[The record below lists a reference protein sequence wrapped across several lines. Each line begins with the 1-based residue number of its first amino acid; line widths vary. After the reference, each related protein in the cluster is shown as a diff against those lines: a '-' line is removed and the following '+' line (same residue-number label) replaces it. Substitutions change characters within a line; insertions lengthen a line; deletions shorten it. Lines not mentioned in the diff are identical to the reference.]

1 MVELGKINRP
11 DVDNFKGKRKLYCV
25 ANVFSMEDAPDDYK
39 EMIVK
44 YWDEVA
50 AQLEKIETAGKIKK
64 IFSEIVLDTSES
76 SFEVLNKISEKL
88 KNIITQKI
96 EDGAQLI
103 PIEDRELL
111 GALTDWSN
119 CLRVIYTKE
128 VFSRVF
134 SFFNE
139 VAEKRREHIL
149 NVINRNILE
158 SEAGL
163 LIMKDEDRV
172 KLQFPGD
179 IEIFLITPPSYDD
192 IIRWFRNK
200 MMKEEH

>member
-149 NVINRNILE
+149 NVINRNLLE

>member
-1 MVELGKINRP
+1 MVELGKITKP
-11 DVDNFKGKRKLYCV
+11 DANNFKGKRKLYCV

-39 EMIVK
+39 EMILK

-50 AQLEKIETAGKIKK
+50 AQIEKIETAGKIKK
-64 IFSEIVLDTSES
+64 IFSEIILDTSAS
-76 SFEVLNKISEKL
+76 SLEVLDKISEKL
-88 KNIITQKI
+88 KKIVTQKL
-96 EDGAQLI
+96 EEGALLI

-111 GALTDWSN
+111 GELTDWSN
-119 CLRVIYTKE
+119 CLRVIYTKN
-128 VFSRVF
+128 VFSKVF

-139 VAEKRREHIL
+139 VTEKRREHIL
-149 NVINRNILE
+149 NVIIKNLLE

-163 LIMKDEDRV
+163 LIIKDEDRV
-172 KLQFPGD
+172 KLQFPSD

-200 MMKEEH
+200 MMKEEK